1 MQKIL
6 TIVRWEYF
14 TRIRSKWF
22 IISTVVFPVIV
33 VISMIL
39 PSVLMTS
46 EESEYKI
53 VGLIDETRLLAE
65 QLESQLGAEY
75 RLKDGSPKYQV
86 IVFKDTDT
94 ERAKSQAAA
103 LLDSS
108 IINSYLVIP
117 ADVWDSSRVYYYA
130 RNIGNFRDQSEL
142 DRTVSRLIR
151 SYKMQNAG
159 LSSHLIKQV
168 LSPIDFK
175 VMQVTTGGKEKE
187 GSEYLG
193 YLMPIIFVLMLFFS
207 IFTSAQI
214 LMRSVLTERSNRL
227 VEILLSSVSPTELM
241 SGKII
246 GLGLLGL
253 TQLLIYLFLAYFV
266 SSYKGLELFNLT
278 TTAIFLIYF
287 VLGYLV
293 YAAIFATLGAIFDNE
308 QDAQSAVSIF
318 SLITIL
324 PLILASYV
332 ISHPQSLTTIILSF
346 IPIMTPFFMILRLG
360 IFMPPLWELLGT
372 MGILLISVW
381 LLMLAAGKVFRVAIL
396 IWGKRPTLPEIWQ
409 WVRSS

>member
-1 MQKIL
+1 VRKIL

-33 VISMIL
+33 VLSMIL

-65 QLESQLGAEY
+65 QLEKQLGEEY
-75 RLKDGSPKYQV
+75 HLKDGSPKYQV
-86 IVFKDTDT
+86 IVFKDLDT

-108 IINSYLVIP
+108 IIHSYLVIP
-117 ADVWDSSRVYYYA
+117 TDVWDSSCVYYYT

-151 SYKMQNAG
+151 SYKMQKVG
-159 LSSHLIKQV
+159 LPSHLIKQV

-175 VMQVTTGGKEKE
+175 VMQVTCEGKEKE

-318 SLITIL
+318 SMITIL
-324 PLILASYV
+324 PLILASYI